1 MPPFLAFYFGFLYL
15 QTTLEDNN
23 NIVDREK
30 KLGWF
35 DIERNAILGLTPKF
49 PDLTDEWR
57 VSSST

>member
-30 KLGWF
+30 KPNGWIGF
-35 DIERNAILGLTPKF
+35 VERNVILGLTPKF
-49 PDLTDEWR
+49 PDLTGE
-57 VSSST
+57 